1 MGVNDLEETIYNEIE
16 WVIAGMGFSV
26 VECKLGKS
34 KQLNHISIVVFS
46 REGVGSNDCAA
57 ISRNIYPRLEMIPG
71 LHDIALQISSPG
83 INRKIKSSREYSIF
97 KGRGVRLLTEAGSD
111 WIRGIIVDFKENIL
125 TIEQEQGS
133 LKIELKNIRKAR
145 LDYTQEV
152 GK

>member
-1 MGVNDLEETIYNEIE
+1 MNDLEETIYNEIE
-16 WVIAGMGFSV
+16 GVVSGMGFSI
-26 VECKLGKS
+26 VECNLGKS

-46 REGVGSNDCAA
+46 KEGVGSNDCAA
-57 ISRNIYPRLEMIPG
+57 ISRNIYPILEMIPG
-71 LHDIALQISSPG
+71 LHDIALQVSSPG
-83 INRKIKSSREYSIF
+83 INRKIKSPREYSIF
-97 KGRGVRLLTEAGSD
+97 KERGVRLLTDAGPD

-125 TIEQEQGS
+125 TLEQEQGS

>member
-16 WVIAGMGFSV
+16 EVIAGMGFSI

-34 KQLNHISIVVFS
+34 KHLNHISIVVFS
-46 REGVGSNDCAA
+46 KEGVGSNDCAA

-71 LHDIALQISSPG
+71 LHDIALQVSSPG
-83 INRKIKSSREYSIF
+83 INRKIKHSREYSIF
-97 KGRGVRLLTEAGSD
+97 KGRGVKLLTEAGSD

-125 TIEQEQGS
+125 TLEQEQGS
-133 LKIELKNIRKAR
+133 LRIELKNIRKAR